1 MRGPNGML
9 RMDSGDA
16 TDAFSRWIASGATHH
31 NALAPGRLDV
41 ELEVLCDVLGVRS
54 VRV

>member
-1 MRGPNGML
+1 ML

-16 TDAFSRWIASGATHH
+16 TDAVSRWIASGATHH

-41 ELEVLCDVLGVRS
+41 ELSVLCEVLGVRS